1 MSIEGEYEPSPSDW
15 VRKQMEDILAAGD
28 TSAAS
33 ISGMAVVV
41 LTMRAKAP
49 GKVRKVPLMRVEH
62 EGSYA
67 AFASIGGAPKNP
79 QWYYNITRDPEIDL
93 MDGTKSTPM
102 RARLL
107 EGDER
112 RLWWDR
118 GVAAYPPY
126 EEYQTKT
133 TREIP
138 VFILEP
144 R

>member
-15 VRKQMEDILAAGD
+15 VRKQMDDILAAGD

-33 ISGMAVVV
+33 IKGMAVVV
-41 LTMRAKAP
+41 LTMRAKTP

-67 AFASIGGAPKNP
+67 AFASLGGAPKNP
-79 QWYYNITRDPEIDL
+79 QWYYNVTRDPEIDL
-93 MDGTKSTPM
+93 MDGTENIPM
-102 RARLL
+102 RARQL

>member
-15 VRKQMEDILAAGD
+15 VRKQMDDILAAGD
-28 TSAAS
+28 TAAAS
-33 ISGMAVVV
+33 INGMSVVV

-62 EGSYA
+62 DGKYA
-67 AFASIGGAPKNP
+67 AFASLGGAPKNP
-79 QWYYNITRDPEIDL
+79 QWYYNVTRDPEIDL
-93 MDGTKSTPM
+93 MDGTETTPM
-102 RARLL
+102 RARQL
-107 EGDER
+107 EGEER
-112 RLWWDR
+112 QQWWDR

-138 VFILEP
+138 VFVLEP